1 MLSSSEFDVPVKH
14 IKNIALYIK
23 LIIFLHI
30 HESIVLES

>member
-1 MLSSSEFDVPVKH
+1 MLLSSEFDVPVKH